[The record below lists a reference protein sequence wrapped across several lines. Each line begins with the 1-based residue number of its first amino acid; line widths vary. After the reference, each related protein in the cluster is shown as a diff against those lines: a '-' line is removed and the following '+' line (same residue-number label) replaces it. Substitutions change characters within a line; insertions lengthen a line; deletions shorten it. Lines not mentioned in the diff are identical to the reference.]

1 MTGRKNGVQQGK
13 LYSWEAAL
21 SSKKE
26 IKNVG
31 LLYDQLKG
39 HIDECFDAKMF
50 GKKYFDAEI
59 EMMKRSL
66 SGVINSVFYMGLDC
80 NGEVP
85 SVSSKYW

>member
-1 MTGRKNGVQQGK
+1 M
-13 LYSWEAAL
+13 L
-21 SSKKE
+21 SKKE

-50 GKKYFDAEI
+50 GEKYSDAEI

-66 SGVINSVFYMGLDC
+66 SSVINSVFCMGLDC

>member
-39 HIDECFDAKMF
+39 HIDECFDAKML
-50 GKKYFDAEI
+50 KKYFDAEI